1 MEVGRVPLADYRPTA
16 PDLRALWRLALP
28 VVLAQVGLMAMG
40 LVDTVMVGRV
50 GPVDL
55 AAVAIGHL
63 YFFGVSVVGMGILFA
78 LDPVISQ
85 AVGADDVNGIAR
97 GVQRGIV
104 LATGLSVVCMA
115 LLMPAGWVLDVL
127 RQPPEVVPIGAR
139 YVVGLVPGVLPF
151 YVFVVLRQSL
161 QAMGRVRAIVIA
173 VVAANLLNAGLN
185 WVFIFGNL
193 GAPALGAVGSAYVTS
208 VSRWFTMFALL
219 ALAWPYLAPSL
230 RPFRR
235 EALAA
240 GPLVQLLRV
249 GGPVGAQ
256 QWLEVGVFA
265 TAGLL
270 MGWMGAI
277 ALAGHQVA
285 LQLAALTFMVPLGV
299 AQATSVMVGQ
309 AVGRSDTSGAR
320 RATGSG
326 MLLGVGFMTAT
337 AVVFLSFPDLLSR
350 VFSNDAPV
358 IASAALLLPIAG
370 VFQVFDGIQV
380 VAAGALR
387 GVGDTRVPMLVN
399 LFGFWV
405 LGLPTSL
412 WLGFGLGWGPVGVWW
427 GLAVGIG
434 VVAVLLT
441 LRVRRRLGRT
451 LRRLVIDESGG
462 LE

>member
-1 MEVGRVPLADYRPTA
+1 
-16 PDLRALWRLALP
+16 
-28 VVLAQVGLMAMG
+28 
-40 LVDTVMVGRV
+40 
-50 GPVDL
+50 
-55 AAVAIGHL
+55 
-63 YFFGVSVVGMGILFA
+63 
-78 LDPVISQ
+78 
-85 AVGADDVNGIAR
+85 
-97 GVQRGIV
+97 
-104 LATGLSVVCMA
+104 
-115 LLMPAGWVLDVL
+115 
-127 RQPPEVVPIGAR
+127 
-139 YVVGLVPGVLPF
+139 
-151 YVFVVLRQSL
+151 
-161 QAMGRVRAIVIA
+161 
-173 VVAANLLNAGLN
+173 
-185 WVFIFGNL
+185 
-193 GAPALGAVGSAYVTS
+193 
-208 VSRWFTMFALL
+208 
-219 ALAWPYLAPSL
+219 
-230 RPFRR
+230 
-235 EALAA
+235 
-240 GPLVQLLRV
+240 VQLLRV

-265 TAGLL
+265 MAGLL

-309 AVGRSDTSGAR
+309 AVGRSDTRGAR

-350 VFSNDAPV
+350 VFSNDAPI